1 MPRIEN
7 NCFMK
12 KNPKISVCIATF
24 NGEKFI
30 EDQLKSIIKQL
41 SNDDEIIIS
50 DDGSFD
56 GTIRIISAFSDQ
68 RIKLIQ
74 NDVSVRKFAQQSK
87 SYQVTKNFESALK
100 RATGD
105 FIFLSDQDD
114 VWEDDKVKD
123 CIMLF
128 KDSNC
133 NLIVHDATV
142 LDESGTVIAP
152 SYFEKVK
159 SQKGFFKNII
169 KNSYLGCCMVFD
181 RDVLLK
187 SLPFPD
193 NLIAHDIWIGLTAER
208 YGKVAFLEKKLIRYQ
223 RHSAA
228 VTASGMKSINSLYF
242 KIRYRVQLVIQWHIS
257 ISKNR
262 NQ

>member
-1 MPRIEN
+1 
-7 NCFMK
+7 MK
-12 KNPKISVCIATF
+12 NIKISVCIATF

-30 EDQLKSIIKQL
+30 KEQLQSIIKQL
-41 SNDDEIIIS
+41 SDSDEIIIS

-56 GTIRIISAFSDQ
+56 ETINIILAFSDP
-68 RIKLIQ
+68 RIKLIH
-74 NDVSVRKFAQQSK
+74 NDLSELQPIKQSK
-87 SYQVTKNFESALK
+87 SYQVTKNFENALTY
-100 RATGD
+100 ATGD
-105 FIFLSDQDD
+105 YIFLSDQDD
-114 VWEDDKVKD
+114 VWEDNKVKD
-123 CIMLF
+123 CILLF
-128 KDSNC
+128 KDTNC

-142 LDESGTVIAP
+142 VDTSGKVLAQ

-181 RDVLLK
+181 RNILLK
-187 SLPFPD
+187 SLPFPN

-208 YGKVAFLEKKLIRYQ
+208 NGKVAFLEKKLIRYQ

-228 VTASGMKSINSLYF
+228 VTASGMKSTNSLYF
-242 KIRYRVQLVIQWHIS
+242 KIRYRVQLVIQWLKS
-257 ISKNR
+257 IFKNR